1 MVKHRS
7 HVCWQVAVEVN
18 TTQEALC
25 CQSSAPN
32 QKLCQANTTC
42 IIKVGL
48 SYYFVLFQ
56 IYLLFTVMLVQ
67 DLDGTVAYSKH
78 CTVTQDNKFEFPNRS
93 HEQSEVEIC
102 ECMIIIIII

>member
-1 MVKHRS
+1 MPYNRFLKSESVTKVLGALYKPRS

-48 SYYFVLFQ
+48 SYYSVLFQ
-56 IYLLFTVMLVQ
+56 IFT
-67 DLDGTVAYSKH
+67 
-78 CTVTQDNKFEFPNRS
+78 
-93 HEQSEVEIC
+93 
-102 ECMIIIIII
+102 